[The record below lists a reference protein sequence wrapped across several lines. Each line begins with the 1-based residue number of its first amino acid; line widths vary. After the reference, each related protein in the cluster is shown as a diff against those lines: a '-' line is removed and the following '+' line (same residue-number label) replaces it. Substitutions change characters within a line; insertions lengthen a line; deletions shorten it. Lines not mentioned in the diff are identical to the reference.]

1 MNEVSTNQRVF
12 SCQYNAKKQSVGD
25 MELRRQSEKNSTLA
39 NSVELSSFHYPLDAN
54 ATDVRNPGANTVRA
68 LADMFTCNLTNFP
81 LVVGMFTQP
90 SDTDYLS
97 NLASEL
103 HAIDNLMDPVA
114 LKFSFLL
121 FLFPIILSTLLGYIV
136 GMLTNWQVGLTIG
149 HVGVFLQIAFLV
161 VIITGSRI
169 FHKQFAI
176 RASLA
181 VAAFLRWLQ
190 LLLNVCF
197 CYPVHPLN
205 NRAPVKTII
214 VYHRLSLSSTPNV
227 ALFSVV
233 DKMWAGLIRLHGDLP
248 IRLQRASKQ
257 VSTSILKF
265 YAGQFRNMIAQTG
278 LMLVLILMC
287 SIMFLSVLGCVSG
300 LCRFFKAL
308 TTSPVYPLRSAL
320 ADFLSNGAKNEEA
333 SLLKSKIKCDIFRK
347 PRGQVN
353 EALNLGTSS
362 SLKDWTITAEEERI
376 RKADIKIKDEFTQL
390 CKLSQTFDRFLGQQQ
405 TRFVVCIDASETHQR
420 EDLAKFIYQV
430 HSLVLMEANAPV
442 TFVLEAN
449 FKVLLG
455 EMTASAIS
463 IPPDAAFPL
472 TSSSGKLVAQILS
485 DNLHLVQTSIHLPI
499 YLETTMYPEIEDEL
513 QMTPEN
519 KRNNAAF
526 TSSNGRSQGSP
537 IYMVKYRV
545 ASSLETLDPLVSDDR
560 DLDKLDSY
568 LKTKPAIPLGKLKKL
583 ISCVLTHNPFIRL
596 CIQAL
601 VYHSDGSM
609 VNATHDANSERYE
622 SALRRGI
629 EERNISRDLSH
640 VVVQG
645 DHRSSHCDLR
655 SSSSKFCSNTSRN
668 PARSNVENL
677 FTNPMWVTKMSNTP
691 ETGKS
696 QDSIPINRT
705 SYPPFTLNQCTESDV
720 CDLIARIPNVN
731 PERLRMYQKLVRMYH
746 VNGSILASD
755 EIEKVRQVILTD
767 KNDWEY
773 FRNLI
778 DHFHEQPGEAHRR
791 FPHIT
796 KPSSFDIEDSASG
809 SIVNSLI
816 IPNRYLCATISNSQ
830 APGNQKESLITV
842 TDSKNMFSNVRGSGP
857 PLIRQTPWLLSPQ
870 VSTGPIVNETN
881 GQPLTEAVF
890 PQTYQQDSIEN
901 QTSLSGMDEPES
913 LWKPNV
919 PTTSAFPTSSL
930 HTTGPVLPNS
940 LLEKQK
946 QAMKH
951 APGPQPMVDDL
962 FVNTK
967 IDEAHKIIKA
977 QLGLNQSEFKR
988 AEQHQRSQPA
998 KPGQKSQYYNSRST
1012 VDLRTAL
1019 GPLSYDQYMQCIHNF
1034 PVLPKKTKCKSK
1046 HHKHD
1051 MTIHDQAYNEAMC
1064 RNEHEHRMSCKQ
1076 CEKRPPGTIQRA
1088 SFPHGIESGENGAIT
1103 FSRKDLYQQSWQP
1116 EPDGSCKQTATF
1128 KRTRKRPCR
1137 RLPKYF
1143 DCQYSLIPRI
1153 DASNMYT
1160 ADSESDS
1167 FQRTVLVRPHPSSLH
1182 SLTGH
1187 KKRRKRKDLH
1197 VQKSIHPPA
1206 ITPAQLD
1213 SLRSY
1218 MTHSSRTDRLID
1230 QDEHATFAIA
1240 GEHPTTL
1247 PFSTNYFQHVSSL
1260 QTESTV
1266 NQQSEMN
1273 SCRPSHKKR
1282 ARRIEPES
1290 CDFASLY
1297 AAPSNTAV
1305 TRQPYGDNTDSDEES
1320 CNCDYWYGID
1330 RTTGLL
1336 TISEP
1341 TLQENSDTYT
1351 SDNSSPEGCPAV
1363 AFNPCKSNELTTEDE
1378 DNIVNS

>member
-1 MNEVSTNQRVF
+1 MNEMSTNQRVF
-12 SCQYNAKKQSVGD
+12 SCQYNTKKQSVVD
-25 MELRRQSEKNSTLA
+25 TELRRQSKKMNTLE
-39 NSVELSSFHYPLDAN
+39 NSVELSSFHYPLDA
-54 ATDVRNPGANTVRA
+54 TTPDFRNPGANTVRA

-121 FLFPIILSTLLGYIV
+121 FLFPIILSTILGYIV

-181 VAAFLRWLQ
+181 IAAFLRWLQ

-233 DKMWAGLIRLHGDLP
+233 DKMWAGLIRLYGDLP
-248 IRLQRASKQ
+248 IRLQKASKQ
-257 VSTSILKF
+257 VS
-265 YAGQFRNMIAQTG
+265 
-278 LMLVLILMC
+278 
-287 SIMFLSVLGCVSG
+287 
-300 LCRFFKAL
+300 L

-320 ADFLSNGAKNEEA
+320 ADFLSNEAKNEEA

-376 RKADIKIKDEFTQL
+376 RKADIQIKDEFTQL

-430 HSLVLMEANAPV
+430 HSLVLMEASAPV
-442 TFVLEAN
+442 TFVLEAD

-472 TSSSGKLVAQILS
+472 TSSSGKVVAQILS

-499 YLETTMYPEIEDEL
+499 YLETTMYTEIEDEL

-519 KRNNAAF
+519 KRNNVAVA
-526 TSSNGRSQGSP
+526 TSNGHSQGSP
-537 IYMVKYRV
+537 IYMEPVTLHPSTNVFPVKSQRIKRSFGSVHTPCAVLTNRVSVAQTRADPYRELDSINKTKIPSSLQGSLTENKSTESCQGIAGLFIRENELSDWNRKVLKHLVAATSFTCRFLRLCNLELPIEDVILWITLVHYWPYHMTWLVVYIDELISNTKTANKHNRLDDHVALNLHGCLREVKYRV
-545 ASSLETLDPLVSDDR
+545 ASSLETLDPLISDDR

-583 ISCVLTHNPFIRL
+583 ISCVLTHNPFIRF

-601 VYHSDGSM
+601 VHHSDGTT
-609 VNATHDANSERYE
+609 VNTTHDVNSERYE

-629 EERNISRDLSH
+629 EERNSSRDLSR

-655 SSSSKFCSNTSRN
+655 SSSSKFCGNMSRN
-668 PARSNVENL
+668 PARSNAENL
-677 FTNPMWVTKMSNTP
+677 FTNPMWVTKMSTTP

-705 SYPPFTLNQCTESDV
+705 SYPFYTLNQYTESDV

-731 PERLRMYQKLVRMYH
+731 SERLRMYQKLIRLYH
-746 VNGSILASD
+746 VNGSILASG
-755 EIEKVRQVILTD
+755 EIEKVRQVIFTD
-767 KNDWEY
+767 KNDWES
-773 FRNLI
+773 FRTLI
-778 DHFHEQPGEAHRR
+778 DQIHEQPGQTDRR
-791 FPHIT
+791 FSHIA
-796 KPSSFDIEDSASG
+796 KLSSFDIEDSASG

-816 IPNRYLCATISNSQ
+816 IPNR
-830 APGNQKESLITV
+830 
-842 TDSKNMFSNVRGSGP
+842 
-857 PLIRQTPWLLSPQ
+857 
-870 VSTGPIVNETN
+870 
-881 GQPLTEAVF
+881 
-890 PQTYQQDSIEN
+890 
-901 QTSLSGMDEPES
+901 
-913 LWKPNV
+913 
-919 PTTSAFPTSSL
+919 
-930 HTTGPVLPNS
+930 
-940 LLEKQK
+940 
-946 QAMKH
+946 
-951 APGPQPMVDDL
+951 
-962 FVNTK
+962 
-967 IDEAHKIIKA
+967 
-977 QLGLNQSEFKR
+977 
-988 AEQHQRSQPA
+988 
-998 KPGQKSQYYNSRST
+998 
-1012 VDLRTAL
+1012 
-1019 GPLSYDQYMQCIHNF
+1019 
-1034 PVLPKKTKCKSK
+1034 
-1046 HHKHD
+1046 
-1051 MTIHDQAYNEAMC
+1051 
-1064 RNEHEHRMSCKQ
+1064 
-1076 CEKRPPGTIQRA
+1076 
-1088 SFPHGIESGENGAIT
+1088 
-1103 FSRKDLYQQSWQP
+1103 
-1116 EPDGSCKQTATF
+1116 
-1128 KRTRKRPCR
+1128 
-1137 RLPKYF
+1137 
-1143 DCQYSLIPRI
+1143 
-1153 DASNMYT
+1153 
-1160 ADSESDS
+1160 
-1167 FQRTVLVRPHPSSLH
+1167 PHPSSLH

-1187 KKRRKRKDLH
+1187 EKRRKRKDLH
-1197 VQKSIHPPA
+1197 VQKSVHPPA

-1218 MTHSSRTDRLID
+1218 MTHSNRTDRLID
-1230 QDEHATFAIA
+1230 QADHTTFTTV
-1240 GEHPTTL
+1240 GGNTTL
-1247 PFSTNYFQHVSSL
+1247 PFSSNYFQHVTSS
-1260 QTESTV
+1260 QTESAA
-1266 NQQSEMN
+1266 NQQSEMS

-1297 AAPSNTAV
+1297 AAPSNTV
-1305 TRQPYGDNTDSDEES
+1305 ITRQPYGDNTDSDEES

-1330 RTTGLL
+1330 QTTGLL

-1351 SDNSSPEGCPAV
+1351 SDNSSPEACIAV
-1363 AFNPCKSNELTTEDE
+1363 AFSPCKSNELTTEDE
-1378 DNIVNS
+1378 DNIANT